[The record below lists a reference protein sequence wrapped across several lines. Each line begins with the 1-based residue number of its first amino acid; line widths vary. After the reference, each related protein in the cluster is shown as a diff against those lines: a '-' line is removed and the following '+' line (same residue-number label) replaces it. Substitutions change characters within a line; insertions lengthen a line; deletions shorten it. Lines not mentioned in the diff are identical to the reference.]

1 MKIIVS
7 PAKKMRAADD
17 WMAAETVPVYINE
30 AETLLKK
37 LKSCT
42 EPELK
47 AIFKAK
53 DSITHENFIR
63 YRDMQRAGGPTPAL
77 LAYVGIQYQY
87 MAPQVF
93 SAAQWEYV
101 CRNLR
106 ILSGFYGILRPSDGI
121 MPYRLEM
128 QAKFGADA
136 PVSDL
141 YSFWG
146 DKIYRELVD
155 VYKRQD
161 PHRLR

>member
-17 WMAAETVPVYINE
+17 WMAAETAPVYINE

-47 AIFKAK
+47 AIFKAN

-128 QAKFGADA
+128 QAKFGAAA
-136 PVSDL
+136 PRL
-141 YSFWG
+141 WG
-146 DKIYRELVD
+146 HLERINMQFLSLKTPI
-155 VYKRQD
+155 
-161 PHRLR
+161 

>member
-17 WMAAETVPVYINE
+17 WMAAETAPVYINE

-87 MAPQVF
+87 MAPQVLT
-93 SAAQWEYV
+93 AAQ
-101 CRNLR
+101 
-106 ILSGFYGILRPSDGI
+106 
-121 MPYRLEM
+121 
-128 QAKFGADA
+128 
-136 PVSDL
+136 
-141 YSFWG
+141 
-146 DKIYRELVD
+146 
-155 VYKRQD
+155 
-161 PHRLR
+161 